1 MPACICE
8 VGQTPATEKIRF
20 LAPWDLLPV
29 EPQDR
34 VAARHLG
41 WHYHPLLLLHPAF
54 PDLSV
59 AAPQR
64 SSVQLD
70 FLDVRNVHSGVRHH
84 PSDGDMDDLASH
96 IFPVRGGKG
105 NYGACALISMKP

>member
-1 MPACICE
+1 M
-8 VGQTPATEKIRF
+8 RF
-20 LAPWDLLPV
+20 VAQLLSSDFLPHGTCYLWN
-29 EPQDR
+29 PQDR

-41 WHYHPLLLLHPAF
+41 WSYHPLLLLHPAC

-70 FLDVRNVHSGVRHH
+70 FLDVRNVHFGVRHH

-96 IFPVRGGKG
+96 IFPVRGGEG